1 VGIGSKEP
9 SSSPPIDHQARDLHW
24 PPSMGSFIDHQAWD
38 PPIDHQARDL
48 HWPPSKGSFIDHQ
61 TRDPSLTTKQG
72 IFIDHQARDLHWPP
86 SMGSSFDHQAW
97 EPPSSLLLL
106 FKRRL
111 GWLGGSLL
119 ALGNFLEYWFHKLF
133 EGKWG
138 WNLGQGRRKGV
149 EGRSCNSFKEWGWGM
164 MRLEG

>member
-1 VGIGSKEP
+1 MGIGSKEP
-9 SSSPPIDHQARDLHW
+9 SSSPPIDHQAW
-24 PPSMGSFIDHQAWD
+24 
-38 PPIDHQARDL
+38 
-48 HWPPSKGSFIDHQ
+48 
-61 TRDPSLTTKQG
+61 DPSLTTKQG
-72 IFIDHQARDLHWPP
+72 IFIDHQAWDLPLTTKQGILHWPSSMGSFIDHQARDLHWPL

-97 EPPSSLLLL
+97 DPPSSLLLL

-119 ALGNFLEYWFHKLF
+119 ALGNFLEYWFHKFF

-138 WNLGQGRRKGV
+138 WDLGEGKRKGV

>member
-1 VGIGSKEP
+1 LATKQGIS
-9 SSSPPIDHQARDLHW
+9 
-24 PPSMGSFIDHQAWD
+24 IDHQAWD
-38 PPIDHQARDL
+38 P
-48 HWPPSKGSFIDHQ
+48 
-61 TRDPSLTTKQG
+61 SLATKQG

-86 SMGSSFDHQAW
+86 SKGSSLTTKHGILLWPPNMGSSFT
-97 EPPSSLLLL
+97 SLLLL

-111 GWLGGSLL
+111 GWLGGSIL

-138 WNLGQGRRKGV
+138 WDLGEGRRIGV

>member
-1 VGIGSKEP
+1 MGIGSKEP
-9 SSSPPIDHQARDLHW
+9 SSSPPIDHQA
-24 PPSMGSFIDHQAWD
+24 WD
-38 PPIDHQARDL
+38 PSLTTKQGIFIDHQARDL
-48 HWPPSKGSFIDHQ
+48 HWPPSKGSSLTTKQGIFIDHQ
-61 TRDPSLTTKQG
+61 TWDPSLTTKQG